1 MHFIRVPGTEKIPQ
15 IRFGPPFK
23 RQRETIQARQT
34 GRTIAVSPAP
44 SYLPLFAAGC
54 GHRQQ
59 LIVIAILLTALQ
71 TSSRAEESTSASR
84 FVGSTAC
91 ATCHTKEYAAWQG
104 SQHRAAMQSAD
115 EKTVLGDF
123 NAAHFSYAGVTS
135 TFSRRGGKFMVS
147 TDGPD
152 GKLHDYEVRYT
163 FGVDPLQQYLIEL
176 PGGRLQALSIAW
188 DAKHRKWFHLY
199 PKEGIGFSDELHW
212 TRPAQNWNYMCADC
226 HSTGLRKNYDAIANR
241 FATSWSEIS
250 VGCEACHGPGSAH
263 LTWANAP
270 HEGKPYAGD
279 GRGLA
284 ARLDERRG
292 VTWTRDAASAT
303 ATRSV
308 LRRSEREIE
317 VCAQCH
323 ARRGQFAD
331 GYVAG
336 RAFLDYYRP
345 ALLTAPLYY
354 PDGQQRDEVYNW
366 GSFLQSK
373 MYAAGVTCSDCHEPH
388 GGTLRAQGNAVCA
401 QCHAAGKFDATAHHH
416 HRTDS
421 PGAQC
426 ANCHM
431 PTTTYMVIDPRHDH
445 SLRIPRPDQS
455 VQLGTP
461 NACNACHGDR
471 DARWAAAQVK
481 NWYGHDPVGYQR
493 YAQAFAAANT
503 GAVGAGAQLR
513 AIAGDRVQP
522 AIARATAL
530 ASLDANA
537 NSATLDVVASGL
549 RDTDPLVRL
558 GALDSLSGA
567 PAELRLRYGLPL
579 LSDPV
584 RAVRMEAATSL
595 ADVPLTAASGE
606 QRAAFERA
614 AADYV
619 QAQHFNADRADART
633 NLGSFEARRGA
644 TAQAEQDLQA
654 AIALDPLFVPAY
666 VNLADT
672 YRAQGREADV
682 ERVLRDGLRQAP
694 KSAVLHHVLGLAL
707 VREKRHAQAL
717 SELARAAALDP
728 ANARY
733 AYVYGVALY
742 SAGRANE
749 GIAMLVSAS
758 SKHPADT
765 DILAALAS
773 FYRDRGDEAEAQRYT
788 ERLRGVAAGL

>member
-1 MHFIRVPGTEKIPQ
+1 MR
-15 IRFGPPFK
+15 
-23 RQRETIQARQT
+23 ARQT
-34 GRTIAVSPAP
+34 GRVIAVFPAR

-54 GHRQQ
+54 WHRRQ
-59 LIVIAILLTALQ
+59 LIVIAILITAYQ
-71 TSSRAEESTSASR
+71 TPSRAEEPTPASR
-84 FVGSTAC
+84 FVGSAAC
-91 ATCHTKEYAAWQG
+91 AACHTKEYAAWQG
-104 SQHRAAMQSAD
+104 SQHRAAMQGAD

-123 NAAHFSYAGVTS
+123 NGAHFSYAGVTS
-135 TFSRRGGKFMVS
+135 TFSRRGGKFIVR

-199 PKEGIGFSDELHW
+199 PKERIGSSDELHW

-226 HSTGLRKNYDAIANR
+226 HSTGLRKNYDATVNR

-263 LTWANAP
+263 VTWANAP
-270 HEGKPYAGD
+270 HEGKPYRDD

-284 ARLDERRG
+284 AHLDERRG

-303 ATRSV
+303 ATRSAP
-308 LRRSEREIE
+308 RTSQREID

-388 GGTLRAQGNAVCA
+388 SGTLRAQGNAVCT

-416 HRTDS
+416 HRTGS

-461 NACNACHGDR
+461 NACNACHGNR

-481 NWYGHDPVGYQR
+481 DWYGHDPVGYQR
-493 YAQAFAAANT
+493 YAQAFAAANA

-513 AIAGDRVQP
+513 AIAGDRMQP

-537 NSATLDVVASGL
+537 NSAALDVVASGL

-558 GALDSLSGA
+558 GALDSLAGA

-584 RAVRMEAATSL
+584 RAIRMEAANSL

-614 AADYV
+614 AAEYV
-619 QAQHFNADRADART
+619 EAQHFNADRADARA

-644 TAQAEQDLQA
+644 TARAEQDLRA
-654 AIALDPLFVPAY
+654 AIALDPFFVPAY

-707 VREKRHAQAL
+707 VRAKRHAQAL
-717 SELARAAALDP
+717 SELAKAATLDP

-742 SAGRANE
+742 SAGRTGE

-758 SKHPADT
+758 AKHPADR

-788 ERLRGVAAGL
+788 ERLRTVAAGL

>member
-1 MHFIRVPGTEKIPQ
+1 M
-15 IRFGPPFK
+15 
-23 RQRETIQARQT
+23 
-34 GRTIAVSPAP
+34 
-44 SYLPLFAAGC
+44 
-54 GHRQQ
+54 
-59 LIVIAILLTALQ
+59 IVIAMLITAFQ
-71 TSSRAEESTSASR
+71 TPSWAEEPTSASR
-84 FVGSTAC
+84 FVGSAAC
-91 ATCHTKEYAAWQG
+91 AACHTKEYAAWQG

-115 EKTVLGDF
+115 ENTVLGDF

-135 TFSRRGGKFMVS
+135 TFSRRGGKFIVR

-188 DAKHRKWFHLY
+188 DVKHRKWFHLY
-199 PKEGIGFSDELHW
+199 PKERIGSSDELHW

-263 LTWANAP
+263 VAWANAP
-270 HEGKPYAGD
+270 HEGKPYPDD

-303 ATRSV
+303 ATRSAP
-308 LRRSEREIE
+308 RTSEREID

-388 GGTLRAQGNAVCA
+388 GGTLRAQGNALCT

-416 HRTDS
+416 HRTGS

-461 NACNACHGDR
+461 NACNACHGNR

-481 NWYGHDPVGYQR
+481 NWYGHDPAGYQR
-493 YAQAFAAANT
+493 YAQAFAAANA

-537 NSATLDVVASGL
+537 NSAALDVVASGL

-558 GALDSLSGA
+558 GALDSLAGA

-584 RAVRMEAATSL
+584 RAIRMEAASSL

-614 AADYV
+614 AAEYV
-619 QAQHFNADRADART
+619 EAQRFNADRADARA

-644 TAQAEQDLQA
+644 TVQAEQDLRA
-654 AIALDPLFVPAY
+654 AIALDPFFVPAY

-707 VREKRHAQAL
+707 VRAKRHAQAL
-717 SELARAAALDP
+717 SELAKAAALDP

-742 SAGRANE
+742 SAGRAGE

-788 ERLRGVAAGL
+788 ERLRTVAAGS